1 MNTTDLTIEE
11 IKKQCTE
18 QESRIIDM
26 YLNRDTQKTICN
38 SLSISR
44 HTIDR
49 LVKKYGLG
57 RFRDR
62 KLSYCK
68 NINIEEPEFWYFLGL
83 FASDGNLYLKGKSV
97 DTIQF
102 TLDDKDALLHIK
114 DILGC
119 NNEIKEYK
127 RGNKMRWYIS
137 ISDTNLISTVRTVF
151 GSDCYRKTFSIKFP
165 SISDT
170 QCLSMFLRGFF
181 DGDGSFSVSAIK
193 GFYNFKIYCA
203 SKEFAHSLYNTLVS
217 IVHKGVHFYKGS
229 YIEIDAQ
236 ENVYNLC
243 KFLYAYN
250 PTIGI
255 ARKRDRAIQHIRN
268 YELKI

>member
-1 MNTTDLTIEE
+1 MNATNLTIKE
-11 IKKQCTE
+11 IKKQCNE

-26 YLNRDTQKTICN
+26 YLNRETQKTICN
-38 SLSISR
+38 SLSINR
-44 HTIDR
+44 HIIDR
-49 LVKKYGLG
+49 LVKKYSLR

-83 FASDGNLYLKGKSV
+83 FASDGNLYLKGNSV

-102 TLDDKDALLHIK
+102 TLDDKDALLNIK
-114 DILGC
+114 EILGC
-119 NNEIKEYK
+119 NNKIKKYK
-127 RGNKMRWYIS
+127 KESKMRWYIS
-137 ISDTNLISTVRTVF
+137 ISDTNLINTVRTIF

-165 SISDT
+165 NISDAR
-170 QCLSMFLRGFF
+170 CLSMFLRGFF

-203 SKEFAHSLYNTLVS
+203 SKEFAYSLYNTLVS
-217 IVHKGVHFYKGS
+217 IIHKGVHFYKEA
-229 YIEIDAQ
+229 YIEINAQ
-236 ENVYNLC
+236 ENVYNFC

-255 ARKRDRAIQHIRN
+255 ARKRNRAIQHIEN